1 MSRSRAAC
9 DPKALI
15 KPLNRLSARAEVPK
29 HGGTCPP
36 SLFNPEGIAENF
48 PDRLSETSVA
58 GLVGTPSPKTGYAF
72 PGNRKLL
79 SNEEE
84 RPVKRS
90 LLINIK
96 QDYYNSGLYLHVL
109 QRCPIPF
116 FGFLP

>member
-29 HGGTCPP
+29 HGGTCPS
-36 SLFNPEGIAENF
+36 SLFNLDGIAENF

-58 GLVGTPSPKTGYAF
+58 GLVGTPSPKTGHAF

-84 RPVKRS
+84 RPFNGS

-96 QDYYNSGLYLHVL
+96 KDYYNSGLYLYVI

-116 FGFLP
+116 I